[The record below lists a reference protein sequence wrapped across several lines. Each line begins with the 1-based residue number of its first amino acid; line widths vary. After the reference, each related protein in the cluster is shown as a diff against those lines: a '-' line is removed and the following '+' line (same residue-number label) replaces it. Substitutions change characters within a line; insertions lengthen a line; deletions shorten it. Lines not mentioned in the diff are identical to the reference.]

1 MLKSI
6 LAVFA
11 GAFGMI
17 LKVILVITLCFIAGY
32 CLFSMLTMPFVWG
45 DVIRT
50 AGIAGCILLI
60 RFLIRLGR
68 EEDEEDDGLPRREDR
83 P

>member
-32 CLFSMLTMPFVWG
+32 GLFSMLTMPFVWG
-45 DVIRT
+45 GVIRT
-50 AGIAGCILLI
+50 AGIAGCIFLI

>member
-6 LAVFA
+6 LKVFS

-17 LKVILVITLCFIAGY
+17 LKVILVIVLCFIAGY
-32 CLFSMLTMPFVWG
+32 CLFSMLTMRFIWG
-45 DVIRT
+45 
-50 AGIAGCILLI
+50 G
-60 RFLIRLGR
+60 LIRLGIIAVCALLVR
-68 EEDEEDDGLPRREDR
+68 FLIHLGREDDTPVEDDFK

>member
-6 LAVFA
+6 LKVFT

-17 LKVILVITLCFIAGY
+17 FRVMLIILLCFLGGY
-32 CLFSMLTMPFVWG
+32 CLFSMLTMRFIWG
-45 DVIRT
+45 GLIRL
-50 AGIAGCILLI
+50 AGIAVCAFLVWDIL
-60 RFLIRLGR
+60 RLSR
-68 EEDEEDDGLPRREDR
+68 DPDDDRPSEDDFR